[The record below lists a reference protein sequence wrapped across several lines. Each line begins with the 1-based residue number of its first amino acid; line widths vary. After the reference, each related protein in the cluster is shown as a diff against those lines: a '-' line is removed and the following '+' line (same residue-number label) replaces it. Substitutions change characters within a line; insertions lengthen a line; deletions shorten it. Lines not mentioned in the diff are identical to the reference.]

1 MKRLILTLAL
11 ALSLGACAQLQSFEA
26 GIAAVTV
33 GVNNPVTKRDLY
45 NFENGMTVVFAG
57 LNAYKRA
64 CVQGAVDAKCK
75 DNIRKIQVYTRQ
87 VPAVLR
93 TARNYVKNNDQV
105 NARIAYNT
113 LVELYN
119 EAKAIAISSGVQV
132 Q

>member
-1 MKRLILTLAL
+1 MRKLIVALAL
-11 ALSLGACAQLQSFEA
+11 ALSLGACAQLQNFQNA
-26 GIAAVTV
+26 ITAVTV
-33 GVNNPVTKRDLY
+33 GVNNPITKQDLY

-75 DNIRKIQVYTRQ
+75 DNIHKIQVYTQQ
-87 VPAVLR
+87 VPPLLR
-93 TARNYVKNNDQV
+93 TARAYVKNNDQV